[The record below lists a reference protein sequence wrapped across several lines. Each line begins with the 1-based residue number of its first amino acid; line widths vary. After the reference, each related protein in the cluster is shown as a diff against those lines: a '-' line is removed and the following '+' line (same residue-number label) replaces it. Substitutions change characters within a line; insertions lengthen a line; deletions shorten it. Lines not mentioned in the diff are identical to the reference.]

1 MKAEPTKFPDTEG
14 KESSFIAWTTRK
26 IELPLTDVGRFLE
39 EAGLE
44 NTFGV

>member
-1 MKAEPTKFPDTEG
+1 MKVEPTKFPDTEG

-26 IELPLTDVGRFLE
+26 IELPLTDVGSFVE

-44 NTFGV
+44 KTSGV